1 MGEGREGGSGLS
13 EDFVDFDLP
22 VEHAAVAAFA
32 RAVGE
37 DNPIFFSRAEAVGQG
52 FPDVVAPPTF
62 TVRQIRALP
71 PGEREARLGAGLD
84 PRRVLHAEQEFV
96 YTRLPVA
103 GEVLRGRMRIDK
115 DLTKPGR
122 RGGTLRFVTY
132 ESVFVDARGAEV
144 LRAYYTLVETSRD
157 PGA

>member
-1 MGEGREGGSGLS
+1 VS

-22 VEHAAVAAFA
+22 VERDAVRAFA

-37 DNPIFFSRAEAVGQG
+37 DNPVFFSRAEAERQG
-52 FPDVVAPPTF
+52 WADLVAPPTF

-71 PGEREARLGAGLD
+71 PQEREERLGARLD

-115 DLTKPGR
+115 DVTKPGR

-132 ESVFVDARGAEV
+132 ESVFVDARDAEV